1 MLWAMEPVW
10 IDTDAAHTTVVAS
23 LRHATEYALDTEFH
37 GEKTY
42 FPKLALVQIAW
53 DGGLALIDPLA
64 ISIEPLAEILDGPA
78 TMVVHAGDQ
87 DLAIL
92 GRATGSTPKNMF
104 DTQIAAGFCGMGTPS
119 LLHLA
124 ERLAEVEISK
134 GDRLTDWTKRPLT
147 ENQRIYAAG
156 DVLYLL
162 HIANRLRTDLA
173 KRDRLPWAELEC
185 EERLQRNRAWPD
197 PRTAWWKLK
206 GHRQLRGKSRGVAQE
221 VAAWREIR
229 GAELDQPTRFILSD
243 LAMAGVISRPPRNR
257 DELAAVRG
265 IDGRVLKDNVASGL
279 LAAIELGT
287 NLTTEDLILPARD
300 DTDRTLAPA
309 VSVIAAWLNQRASEL
324 KIESSLLASRSDLT
338 ELINSGEG
346 RLADGWRMQL
356 VGEPIRQLLHGEA
369 VVRLTDGGRRVDL
382 QSAPAPAESFD

>member
-1 MLWAMEPVW
+1 MLWAMEPIW
-10 IDTDAAHTTVVAS
+10 IDTDAALNTVVAS
-23 LRHATEYALDTEFH
+23 LRSAAEYALDTEFH

-53 DGGLALIDPLA
+53 EGGLALIDPLA
-64 ISIEPLAEILDGPA
+64 ISMEPLAEILDGPA

-92 GRATGSTPKNMF
+92 GRATGSTPTLMF

-124 ERLAEVEISK
+124 ERLADVEISK

-147 ENQRIYAAG
+147 DNQRTYAAG
-156 DVLYLL
+156 DVLHLL
-162 HIANRLRTDLA
+162 HIANRLRDDLT
-173 KRDRLPWAELEC
+173 KRDRLAWAELEC
-185 EERLQRNRAWPD
+185 EERLLRNRAWPD

-221 VAAWREIR
+221 VAAWREVR

-243 LAMAGVISRPPRNR
+243 LAMAGVISRPPRTR

-265 IDGRVLKDNVASGL
+265 IDGRVLKDTVANGL
-279 LAAIELGT
+279 LAAIELGAS
-287 NLTTEDLILPARD
+287 LKTEDLVLPARD
-300 DTDRTLAPA
+300 ETDRTLAPA

-338 ELINSGEG
+338 ELINSGGG
-346 RLADGWRMQL
+346 RLADGWRKET

-382 QSAPAPAESFD
+382 QPAP